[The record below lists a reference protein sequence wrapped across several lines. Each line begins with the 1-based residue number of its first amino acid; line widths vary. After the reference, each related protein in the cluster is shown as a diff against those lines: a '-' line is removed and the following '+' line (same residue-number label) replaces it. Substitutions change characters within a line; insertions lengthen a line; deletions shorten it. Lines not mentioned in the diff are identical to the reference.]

1 MSSGSSEVTNVT
13 RAEVSKP
20 TEGEHA
26 SLALAVDSKNIIIEE
41 TDIQASGGPPDEAGS
56 GLKRRDINEPT
67 VEATVEKPPAEPAAE
82 ASGMSKEGQVAE
94 PAAEEDG
101 QFTGLL

>member
-1 MSSGSSEVTNVT
+1 MSSGFSEVTNVT

-26 SLALAVDSKNIIIEE
+26 SLALEVDSKNIIIEE

-67 VEATVEKPPAEPAAE
+67 VGVHDLCRWGVDTEVAASTPWTQHFLKK
-82 ASGMSKEGQVAE
+82 A
-94 PAAEEDG
+94 
-101 QFTGLL
+101 